1 MFTGAVPRP
10 VVEQIL
16 RTVDFGAWGDVYVCC
31 SGSFRVDRA
40 IKERH
45 PNARIHSNDV
55 SLLSCGLGRAGQGPD
70 VPAHVSRAAG
80 LCRR

>member
-1 MFTGAVPRP
+1 MFTGAVPRA

-16 RTVDFGAWGDVYVCC
+16 RTVDFGVWGDVYVCC

-40 IKERH
+40 IKEHH

-55 SLLSCGLGRAGQGPD
+55 SLLSCGLGRQHLDELAEVEPRL
-70 VPAHVSRAAG
+70 S
-80 LCRR
+80 